1 VFGFFSGDC
10 QFARI
15 LIFVS
20 VLRIHL
26 VDSLKK
32 IIRGCLKNI
41 KSDQYKFYSHFS
53 QKMYGVCLRYAG
65 SYDEAQDILQEG
77 FIKVFE
83 KLHTFREQGSLEGW
97 VKRIMIN
104 TAIEKYRERIY
115 YLSVEDLSE
124 NGGHAEDNSGPEK
137 LGLSELLN
145 LIQILPDQY
154 RLVFNLS
161 VLEGMSHKE
170 IGEMLGIS
178 ESTSRSNLS
187 RARTILQDWII
198 REKKIVERAI

>member
-1 VFGFFSGDC
+1 
-10 QFARI
+10 
-15 LIFVS
+15 
-20 VLRIHL
+20 

-32 IIRGCLKNI
+32 IIRGCLKNN
-41 KSDQYKFYSHFS
+41 KADQYRLYTLFS
-53 QKMYGVCLRYAG
+53 KKMYGVCLRYAG

-83 KLHTFREQGSLEGW
+83 KLDTFRGQGSLEGW
-97 VKRIMIN
+97 IKRIMIH

-115 YLSVEDLSE
+115 HLSVEDLGKNGHAFEE
-124 NGGHAEDNSGPEK
+124 NGGPEK
-137 LGLSELLN
+137 LRLAELLN
-145 LIQILPDQY
+145 LIQLLPDQY

-161 VLEGMSHKE
+161 VLEGMNHKE

-187 RARTILQDWII
+187 RARSMLQEWIVKQ
-198 REKKIVERAI
+198 EKVVEKAI

>member
-1 VFGFFSGDC
+1 M
-10 QFARI
+10 
-15 LIFVS
+15 
-20 VLRIHL
+20 

-32 IIRGCLKNI
+32 IIKGCLKNN
-41 KSDQYKFYSHFS
+41 KADQYKLYTHFS
-53 QKMYGVCLRYAG
+53 KKMYGVCLRYAG

-83 KLHTFREQGSLEGW
+83 KLHTFRERGSLEGW
-97 VKRIMIN
+97 IKRIMIR

-115 YLSVEDLSE
+115 HLSVDELHE

-137 LGLSELLN
+137 IGLSELLN
-145 LIQILPDQY
+145 LIQMLPDQY

-161 VLEGMSHKE
+161 VLEGLSHKE
-170 IGEMLGIS
+170 IGEMLGIT

-187 RARTILQDWII
+187 RARYILQEWIA
-198 REKKIVERAI
+198 REQKIVERAI